1 MVKISNRFGIRFL
14 FCFIIFLII
23 SCNYYASAEVLF
35 GDEYQQSLHKYLSQA
50 DSSITMAMY
59 FICCNFEDDSNPINQ
74 LLTDLVEAQK
84 RGLDVKLVLEGSKLA
99 LSRQAYQFLKEN
111 GVDVYFDTAA
121 HVLHIKSIV
130 IDNRYVFIGSA
141 NWSRSAIER
150 NYEATYFTESLKEA
164 NELTNYINS
173 IPLQEGLA
181 PIPCTQGVSLSK
193 DFLFSPDLGRQLLK
207 SQADKQ
213 FDLYLLL
220 CKIQQETGSSEI
232 NIDYESLAKQM
243 GYAELDDIGGYRS
256 QYHYFWQRIHHLL
269 SFLEK
274 YGLIEYQKEK
284 VNLIGNNPNSPSIII
299 PFEYWD
305 YGYADTLSMRMKY
318 AYLICLC
325 QASNSSSYPMWF
337 ESQKNMAKIYGID
350 AVTISK
356 GLCDL
361 EDVGLIEVTRDKAP
375 YVNWEDRRANEYKML
390 PLGDLRAE

>member
-1 MVKISNRFGIRFL
+1 MPRK
-14 FCFIIFLII
+14 IFLVFTII
-23 SCNYYASAEVLF
+23 ILSISFTHSVAGEVLF
-35 GDEYQQSLHKYLSQA
+35 GQDYQQSLHKHLSQA

-59 FICCNFEDDSNPINQ
+59 FICSNFEDDNNPINQ
-74 LLTDLVEAQK
+74 LLDDLVKAQK
-84 RGLDVKLVLEGSKLA
+84 RGVDVKVVLEGSKLA

-274 YGLIEYQKEK
+274 YGLIEYQKGK
-284 VNLIGNNPNSPSIII
+284 VDLIGNNPNSPSIII

-305 YGYADTLSMRMKY
+305 YGYVDTLSMRMKY
-318 AYLICLC
+318 LYLICLC
-325 QASNSSSYPMWF
+325 EASKSSSYPMWF
-337 ESQKNMAKIYGID
+337 RSQKSIAKIYGID
-350 AVTISK
+350 PTTISN
-356 GLCDL
+356 GLCEL
-361 EDVGLIEVTRDKAP
+361 EDMGIIEVTRDNSP
-375 YVNWEDRRANEYKML
+375 FVIGDDRMANEYKML
-390 PLGDLRAE
+390 SLGDLRDEVER